1 MTDMSAPIEPSLQ
14 RAISRL
20 SSPDILVDC
29 RRILP
34 GDEAAL
40 TPEEASSIR
49 SRVPRMRR
57 ASGAAR
63 ALGRELLTRLGH
75 APGAIPKDDS
85 GAPRWPAGIVGSFA
99 HDGDIAVA
107 AVAQNR
113 DVGAV
118 GIDIEP
124 AEALPDE
131 LRELVVTPRERP
143 RLGDDPFQGRLL
155 FAAKEAVYK
164 AVAAR
169 DGQLLDYQDIDV
181 DLTARRAR
189 LSDGR
194 SIDLRYSVS
203 THIVVLA
210 VMPEAAAPLAAATA
224 QRSSALAVPPLP

>member
-1 MTDMSAPIEPSLQ
+1 
-14 RAISRL
+14 
-20 SSPDILVDC
+20 
-29 RRILP
+29 
-34 GDEAAL
+34 
-40 TPEEASSIR
+40 
-49 SRVPRMRR
+49 MRR

-63 ALGRELLTRLGH
+63 SLGRDLLTRLGH
-75 APGAIPKDDS
+75 EPCAIPKGDS
-85 GAPRWPAGIVGSFA
+85 GAPQWPAGIVGSFA

-107 AVAQNR
+107 AIAR
-113 DVGAV
+113 SHEFGAV

-143 RLGDDPFQGRLL
+143 RLSEDSFQGRLL

-169 DGQLLDYQDIDV
+169 DGLLLDYQDIDV
-181 DLTARRAR
+181 DLAARQAR

-194 SIDLRYSVS
+194 SVDLRYSVS

-210 VMPEAAAPLAAATA
+210 VMPEIGALQEVAIAR
-224 QRSSALAVPPLP
+224 RSSAPAVPPLP